1 METSATFL
9 LLLVKLCF
17 AVAEDPPSYD
27 AVGGKLNLR
36 PEFTAPIISILWKHN
51 TDLLAEWN
59 TADGFT
65 YYGTF
70 KGRTTLD
77 NSTAHLEISKL
88 NQTDSGSYSVEIN
101 SVLQTKIYTV
111 KVINEVPKPSVW
123 IAPASCGPALTNCTF
138 TCGGETK
145 GAEPVAYS
153 WKMGDGAWE
162 PSVKERDISRL
173 EIKLDKTVTCRMKNP
188 ISEKESEPKENPFY
202 KEDYGLGV
210 GEIIGIVIFV
220 IFIIVVLCGLAYW
233 KKDPIMARFG
243 VVKGDS
249 QGGNAGNT
257 ERSPPKSE
265 EGKLLEPK
273 ATSNETS
280 K

>member
-1 METSATFL
+1 MKLKNYRCDWLEILVAVRPLKGQFRPACLNSAVLPQENELICDMEKRATFL

-17 AVAEDPPSYD
+17 AVAEDPPSYG

-36 PEFTAPIISILWKHN
+36 PVFTAPITSILWKHN

-77 NSTAHLEISKL
+77 NSTAHLEISNL
-88 NQTDSGSYSVEIN
+88 NQADSGSYSVEIN
-101 SVLQTKIYTV
+101 NVPQLKINTV
-111 KVINEVPKPSVW
+111 KVINKVPKPSVW
-123 IAPASCGPALTNCTF
+123 ISPVSCGPSSMMCTF
-138 TCGGETK
+138 SCEGETD
-145 GAEPVAYS
+145 GAEPVTYS

-188 ISEKESEPKENPFY
+188 ISEKESEPMTNPFY
-202 KEDYGLGV
+202 K
-210 GEIIGIVIFV
+210 
-220 IFIIVVLCGLAYW
+220 
-233 KKDPIMARFG
+233 
-243 VVKGDS
+243 
-249 QGGNAGNT
+249 
-257 ERSPPKSE
+257 
-265 EGKLLEPK
+265 
-273 ATSNETS
+273 
-280 K
+280 